1 MPFFSAEI
9 SIQTD
14 KVWTSFAQFYIFIL
28 CHSDK
33 YLIFLYSEGFSSKL
47 VLKI

>member
-14 KVWTSFAQFYIFIL
+14 KVWTSFAFHL

-33 YLIFLYSEGFSSKL
+33 YLIFLYSQGFSSKL